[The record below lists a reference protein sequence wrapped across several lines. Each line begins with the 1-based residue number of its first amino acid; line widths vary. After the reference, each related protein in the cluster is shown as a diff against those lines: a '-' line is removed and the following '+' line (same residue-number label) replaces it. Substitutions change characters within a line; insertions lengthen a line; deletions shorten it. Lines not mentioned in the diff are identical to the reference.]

1 MSKCEVK
8 ILFDRPE
15 GVYKFG
21 EAIAGA
27 VQVAALADF
36 HCRKITLIRE
46 WKTHGRGN
54 IASGGEEGLI
64 LADAAAFKG
73 GETRDFPFRFAGLAG
88 PASYQGHYLSVEWH
102 ARAHL
107 DIPLAVDVKQEE
119 KFILVG
125 GETSQEILLGTGE
138 EVKIDS
144 KISSE
149 LEGRIAMAKVLG
161 VPFFI
166 IGLAMIYFSAW
177 YPLTLALGL
186 AATGFGGW
194 QIFLMLRNKLARQKL
209 GEIEVR
215 LNPEKL
221 RPGDRLECSVA
232 LPSSHA
238 ERLQRI
244 TATLIGEE
252 RVVSGAGNHK
262 MVHAHKIC
270 EEVMERTAHEAME
283 DANKLRFI
291 LPLELPPNAPST
303 FRAPDNALFWFV
315 RVHCDIRGWPDW
327 VQEFPFTVMP

>member
-8 ILFDRPE
+8 ILFDRPD
-15 GVYKFG
+15 GIYKFG
-21 EAIAGA
+21 EAIAGV
-27 VQVAALADF
+27 VQVAAHADF
-36 HCRKITLIRE
+36 HCRQITLIRG

-64 LADAAAFKG
+64 LADAAEFKT
-73 GETRDFPFRFAGLAG
+73 GETRDYPFRFAELAG
-88 PASYQGHYLSVEWH
+88 PVSYQGHYLSVEWH
-102 ARAHL
+102 VRAHL

-119 KFILVG
+119 KFILAG

-138 EVKIDS
+138 EVKINA

-194 QIFLMLRNKLARQKL
+194 QIFLMVRNKLAQKKL

-215 LNPEKL
+215 IHPDKL
-221 RPGDRLECSVA
+221 RPGNQLECSVA

-238 ERLQRI
+238 QRLQKI

-262 MVHAHKIC
+262 MVHTYKIHEQVT
-270 EEVMERTAHEAME
+270 EETAHQAV
-283 DANKLRFI
+283 DSANKLQFN
-291 LPLELPPNAPST
+291 LPLQLPAEAPST
-303 FRAPDNALFWFV
+303 FHAPDNALFWFV
-315 RVHCDIRGWPDW
+315 LVHCDIRGWPDW
-327 VQEFPFTVMP
+327 VQEFPITVMP

>member
-15 GVYKFG
+15 VTYKFG
-21 EAIAGA
+21 EAIAG
-27 VQVAALADF
+27 VMQVAAHADF
-36 HCRKITLIRE
+36 HCRQITLIRG

-54 IASGGEEGLI
+54 IASGGEEGMI
-64 LADAAAFKG
+64 LADAAEFKAD
-73 GETRDFPFRFAGLAG
+73 ETREYPFRFAGLAG
-88 PASYQGHYLSVEWH
+88 PVSYQGHHLSVEWH
-102 ARAHL
+102 LRAHL
-107 DIPLAVDVKQEE
+107 DIPLAVDAKHEE

-138 EVKIDS
+138 DVKIDS

-149 LEGRIAMAKVLG
+149 LEGRLAMAKVLG

-166 IGLAMIYFSAW
+166 IGLAMIYLSGS

-215 LNPEKL
+215 LHPDKL
-221 RPGDRLECSVA
+221 RPGDHLECSVA

-238 ERLQRI
+238 ERLQKI

-262 MVHAHKIC
+262 MVHTHKIH
-270 EEVMERTAHEAME
+270 EQVMEETTHQTV
-283 DANKLRFI
+283 DNANKLQFN
-291 LPLELPPNAPST
+291 LPLQLPADAPST

-315 RVHCDIRGWPDW
+315 RVQCDIRGWPDW
-327 VQEFPFTVMP
+327 VQEFPLMVMP